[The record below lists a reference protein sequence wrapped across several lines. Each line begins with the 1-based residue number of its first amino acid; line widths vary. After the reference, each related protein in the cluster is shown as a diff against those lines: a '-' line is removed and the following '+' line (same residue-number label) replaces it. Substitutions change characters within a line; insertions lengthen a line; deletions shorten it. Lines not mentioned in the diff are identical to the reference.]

1 MKNKFFIFC
10 LILFLNINFNYEIL
24 ANEFNFKSGILKI
37 KENSELIEAT
47 KNVEILT
54 DNNLKIYADK
64 SILQKE
70 ISLLKASGN
79 VRLID
84 TDENINMEANF
95 ISYDKVKNLIYVQG
109 RSVTTINDNLI
120 INSNNLYFD
129 KKKKCYLL

>member
-10 LILFLNINFNYEIL
+10 LILFLNINLNYEIS
-24 ANEFNFKSGILKI
+24 ANEFNFKSGVLKI
-37 KENSELIEAT
+37 KENGELIEAT

-54 DNNLKIYADK
+54 DNSLKIYADK

-84 TDENINMEANF
+84 IDENINMKANF
-95 ISYDKVKNLIYVQG
+95 ISYDKVKNLIKRVF
-109 RSVTTINDNLI
+109 TWIIFFLDNL
-120 INSNNLYFD
+120 NFS
-129 KKKKCYLL
+129 KYLKSLFKVLL